1 MKKIFLLTLMALL
14 CSAYTL
20 SQNVVKG
27 YVRDAETDEP
37 LVGVSVQIEGTLSG
51 TQTGLNGEYSLQV
64 EGNKTLIFSY
74 VGYET
79 RLIEA
84 SDATV
89 ADVKLKSTTIELKD
103 VTVTSQVAIQ
113 RKTPVAVSNISFET
127 IEEKL
132 GNAEFPEVSEI
143 DARRICHQ
151 KRRGLRRL

>member
-37 LVGVSVQIEGTLSG
+37 LVGVSVQIEGTLNG

-89 ADVKLKSTTIELKD
+89 ADVKLK
-103 VTVTSQVAIQ
+103 
-113 RKTPVAVSNISFET
+113 
-127 IEEKL
+127 
-132 GNAEFPEVSEI
+132 
-143 DARRICHQ
+143 
-151 KRRGLRRL
+151 

>member
-89 ADVKLKSTTIELKD
+89 ADVKLKIDYHRAERRYGYLAGSHTTQDTCGSIEYF
-103 VTVTSQVAIQ
+103 V
-113 RKTPVAVSNISFET
+113 
-127 IEEKL
+127 
-132 GNAEFPEVSEI
+132 
-143 DARRICHQ
+143 
-151 KRRGLRRL
+151 